1 MQQQSSERTAILAS
15 GLLFRSLPPADL
27 ARLAERLVPRTYPRG
42 EVVFHRDDPAG
53 ALHFIR
59 EGQVKIVLTTE
70 GGKETLLALFG
81 AGECFGEIA
90 ALDGGARSATAV
102 AVERTETLALLRDD
116 LIAFLR
122 EHPDFALDV
131 ISLLA
136 MRLRRLDERL
146 EDAYFLDLDGRLA
159 RCLLDLAEQSGERA
173 QDGVRVRMP
182 LSQTDLAAMLG
193 STRVS
198 VNRLL
203 GAYQDAGIIA
213 VERDAIVIKDVEG
226 VRRRIER

>member
-1 MQQQSSERTAILAS
+1 M
-15 GLLFRSLPPADL
+15 
-27 ARLAERLVPRTYPRG
+27 PRTYRRG
-42 EVVFHRDDPAG
+42 EVIFHRDDPAG

-59 EGQVKIVLTTE
+59 DGHVKIVLITE
-70 GGKETLLALFG
+70 AGKETLLALFS
-81 AGECFGEIA
+81 AGDCFGEIA
-90 ALDGGARSATAV
+90 ALDGGPRSATAV

-122 EHPDFALDV
+122 EHPDFALEV
-131 ISLLA
+131 IALLA
-136 MRLRRLDERL
+136 TRLRRLDARL

-159 RCLLDLAEQSGERA
+159 RCLLDLAEEVGERTH
-173 QDGVRVRMP
+173 DGVRVRMP

-203 GAYQDAGIIA
+203 GVYQDAGMIA
-213 VERDAIVIKDVEG
+213 VESDALVIKDIEG
-226 VRRRIER
+226 VRRRIDR